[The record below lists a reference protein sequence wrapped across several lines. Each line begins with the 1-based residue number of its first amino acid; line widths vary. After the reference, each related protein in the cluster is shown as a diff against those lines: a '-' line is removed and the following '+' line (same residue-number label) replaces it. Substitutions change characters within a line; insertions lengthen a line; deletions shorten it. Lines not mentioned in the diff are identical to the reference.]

1 MDVATHRCIR
11 LARGRID
18 ERVEDLRVVIGFLL
32 HREDGIGATGSRLT
46 QILPS
51 KRRWTIDEED
61 LVKAIASGKLMV
73 TDDQAR

>member
-18 ERVEDLRVVIGFLL
+18 ERVEDCNWILFAPR
-32 HREDGIGATGSRLT
+32 RWNRRDRLALDANL
-46 QILPS
+46 LPS

-61 LVKAIASGKLMV
+61 LVKAIASGN
-73 TDDQAR
+73 

>member
-18 ERVEDLRVVIGFLL
+18 ERVEDLRVVIGFLPF
-32 HREDGIGATGSRLT
+32 ASRRWNRRDRLALDANL
-46 QILPS
+46 LPS

-73 TDDQAR
+73 TDD